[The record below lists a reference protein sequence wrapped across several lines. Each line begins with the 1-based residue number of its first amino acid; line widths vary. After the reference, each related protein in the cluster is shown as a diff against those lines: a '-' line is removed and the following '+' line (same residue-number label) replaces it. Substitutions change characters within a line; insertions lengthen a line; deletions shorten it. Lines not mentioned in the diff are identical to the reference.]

1 MQIAGCQHTKLEY
14 STEVLPLFHVLLIV
28 RVKSWSSF
36 MNKWSWLSIE
46 LSLKNAFWQS
56 WDLHM
61 SWDVK
66 TSVDDN
72 FEDIMTDFVE
82 AAAFARLC
90 KLCASR
96 VMIIKCLVLL
106 TVNSRV
112 KKMFFPREWIARCQ
126 FFGFSPLASSSVVSL
141 PKSPIWLLRIAV
153 LFKNRNLHPY
163 SASFWNYSYFNFYVH
178 VRNWNI
184 EVGRK
189 KG

>member
-1 MQIAGCQHTKLEY
+1 MMKNQQMVKKNGWMNFFLHFDVEICKILSCGCQVI
-14 STEVLPLFHVLLIV
+14 SG
-28 RVKSWSSF
+28 RQ
-36 MNKWSWLSIE
+36 
-46 LSLKNAFWQS
+46 FWGYNEGFCC
-56 WDLHM
+56 L
-61 SWDVK
+61 
-66 TSVDDN
+66 
-72 FEDIMTDFVE
+72 
-82 AAAFARLC
+82 LC
-90 KLCASR
+90 KLCAASP

-178 VRNWNI
+178 VKNWNI